1 MAFIPYLSFQGQC
14 TKTFATYG
22 HIFGAIPQMRRFSDM
37 PPGEG
42 MPPLTQDQK
51 NWVMHA
57 QLITPE
63 GDVLMGA
70 DIPPQFGGQAQA
82 GVSISVTRDDLDM
95 ARVLFGLLAE
105 DGQITMPFGPSFFAR
120 GFGMCRDQ
128 FGTSWMVNVPAK
140 NQ

>member
-14 TKTFATYG
+14 AKAFATYG
-22 HIFGAIPQMRRFSDM
+22 HIFGAIPEIHLFSDM
-37 PPGEG
+37 PPAED
-42 MPPLTQDQK
+42 MPPLTEDQK

-70 DIPPQFGGQAQA
+70 DMPAQFGGQVQA

-105 DGQITMPFGPSFFAR
+105 DGQITMPFGPTFFAR

-128 FGTSWMVNVPAK
+128 FGTSWMVNVPAET
-140 NQ
+140 Q